1 MQSVKNHTCKIKSA
15 RVSSLMKKK
24 LTLVIDDEVTS
35 RAKRL
40 AQAEGTSVSELVEA
54 YLKERTAGME
64 RPWVPEPGSW
74 IENIIGVMPPFPDGE
89 EDYKV
94 VLKKILMKKHA

>member
-1 MQSVKNHTCKIKSA
+1 
-15 RVSSLMKKK
+15 MKKK
-24 LTLVIDDEVTS
+24 LTLVIDDAVTA

-40 AQAEGTSVSELVEA
+40 AQAEGTTVSEIVET
-54 YLKERTAGME
+54 YLKERTANQE

-74 IENIIGVMPPFPDGE
+74 IENILGVLPPFPDGE

-94 VLKKILMKKHA
+94 VLRKILEKKHA

>member
-1 MQSVKNHTCKIKSA
+1 
-15 RVSSLMKKK
+15 MKKK
-24 LTLVIDDEVTS
+24 LTLVIDDSVTA

-40 AQAEGTSVSELVEA
+40 AQAEGTSVSEIVET
-54 YLKERTAGME
+54 YLKERTAKME

-74 IENIIGVMPPFPDGE
+74 IEKIIGVLPPFPDGE

-94 VLKKILMKKHA
+94 VLKKILMRKHA

>member
-1 MQSVKNHTCKIKSA
+1 
-15 RVSSLMKKK
+15 MKKK

-64 RPWVPEPGSW
+64 RPYTPKPGSW
-74 IENIIGVMPPFPDGE
+74 MEGIVGILPPFPDGE

-94 VLKKILMKKHA
+94 VLKKILEKKHA

>member
-1 MQSVKNHTCKIKSA
+1 
-15 RVSSLMKKK
+15 MKKK